1 MSYQTVKTKRKVK
14 CPSLSERSYI
24 EKAIYCMIPI
34 IWNSR
39 KDKTMQS
46 VKRSVVARS
55 GDQQGAGREGAGG
68 ERRNTEDL

>member
-1 MSYQTVKTKRKVK
+1 
-14 CPSLSERSYI
+14 
-24 EKAIYCMIPI
+24 MIPI